1 MSYRSTCLLL
11 PLLILSGCGSRDDA
25 RTDASTPTPAP
36 VAAKQA
42 QLIPTETRRA
52 LIAQRL
58 AKRPLSEALRA
69 RLVESW
75 VVGSDGFDQAG
86 MDRLLGAID
95 SSIEAVDENRFN
107 ATKDLAEGRPGVP
120 GSTIMGALISG
131 LVAEAGGRM
140 PIAVDCGGIRANG
153 WVERSS
159 TRTNRATVII
169 TSLSVQETS
178 GKHVTY
184 QHPEGLAYLMGPDG
198 LEGLT
203 LQAVTDQRGNSWL
216 GLRAGTLVTLIL
228 IRAVDQSLVSGRVPT
243 PTTSSV
249 APTAG
254 IPAEKPVPTTAAE
267 KSPTPAPADAEQK
280 AVPVA
285 PPEKPANDAAPAEP
299 TKPDQG
305 VPTVADPVPAAP
317 GKTN

>member
-1 MSYRSTCLLL
+1 MTYRFACLLL
-11 PLLILSGCGSRDDA
+11 PLLILSGCGNRDDT
-25 RTDASTPTPAP
+25 RKDPSTPAPTP

-75 VVGSDGFDQAG
+75 VVGSEGFDQAG

-107 ATKDLAEGRPGVP
+107 ATKDLAEGRPGVA

-159 TRTNRATVII
+159 TRTNRATVIV

-178 GKHVTY
+178 GKNVTY

-203 LQAVTDQRGNSWL
+203 LQPVTDQRGNSWL

-228 IRAVDQSLVSGRVPT
+228 IRAVDQSLVSGGASIAT
-243 PTTSSV
+243 PVSSPV
-249 APTAG
+249 APTPAAAVEK
-254 IPAEKPVPTTAAE
+254 PPMPAVDAEKPNP
-267 KSPTPAPADAEQK
+267 

-285 PPEKPANDAAPAEP
+285 PSEKPVNEVVPAEP
-299 TKPDQG
+299 AEKTPA
-305 VPTVADPVPAAP
+305 VTDPVPATPAP
-317 GKTN
+317 TN